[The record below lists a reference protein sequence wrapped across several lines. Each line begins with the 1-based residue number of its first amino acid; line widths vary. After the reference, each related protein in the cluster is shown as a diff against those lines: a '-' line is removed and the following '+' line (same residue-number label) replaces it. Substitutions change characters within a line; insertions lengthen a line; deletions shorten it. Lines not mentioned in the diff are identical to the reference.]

1 MALMPNGTLTYQ
13 RGEIRWVKLDP
24 TIGAEIQKRVAPVG
38 FPDAKSETRQTR
50 SCLIIQND
58 TINQYGQLTIAIP
71 FRPGTKQAPY
81 VVNVAAS
88 SSNGLD
94 KDRFLDVAQI
104 RSIDG
109 QRVLGLV
116 GMLEDNYW
124 QQIQDAL
131 SIVCGF
137 GLG

>member
-1 MALMPNGTLTYQ
+1 MPNGTLTYQ

-24 TIGAEIQKRVAPVG
+24 TIGAEIQK
-38 FPDAKSETRQTR
+38 TR
-50 SCLIIQND
+50 SCLILQND
-58 TINQYGQLTIAIP
+58 PMNQYGQLTIAIP
-71 FRPGTKQAPY
+71 FRPGNKQAPY
-81 VVNVAAS
+81 VVNVLAS
-88 SSNGLD
+88 SNNGLD
-94 KDRFLDVAQI
+94 RDRFLDVAQI

-116 GMLEDNYW
+116 GVLEDNYW
-124 QQIQDAL
+124 QQIQEAL

>member
-1 MALMPNGTLTYQ
+1 MESMPNGILTYQ

-24 TIGAEIQKRVAPVG
+24 TIGAEIQK
-38 FPDAKSETRQTR
+38 TR
-50 SCLIIQND
+50 SCLILQND
-58 TINQYGQLTIAIP
+58 TMNQYGRLTIVIP

-81 VVNVAAS
+81 VVNVVAS

-94 KDRFLDVAQI
+94 RDRFLDVAQI

-109 QRVLGLV
+109 QRVLDLV
-116 GMLEDNYW
+116 GILEDNYW

>member
-1 MALMPNGTLTYQ
+1 MGLMPNGSLTYR

-24 TIGAEIQKRVAPVG
+24 TIGAEIQK
-38 FPDAKSETRQTR
+38 TR
-50 SCLIIQND
+50 SCLILQND
-58 TINQYGQLTIAIP
+58 TMNQYGRLTIAIP
-71 FRPGTKQAPY
+71 FRPGVKQAPY
-81 VVNVAAS
+81 VVNVVAS
-88 SSNGLD
+88 ESNGLD

-116 GMLEDNYW
+116 GTLEDIYW
-124 QQIQDAL
+124 QQIKEAL

-137 GLG
+137 ELE

>member
-24 TIGAEIQKRVAPVG
+24 TIGAEIQK
-38 FPDAKSETRQTR
+38 TR
-50 SCLIIQND
+50 SCLILQND
-58 TINQYGQLTIAIP
+58 TMNQYGQLTIAIP

-116 GMLEDNYW
+116 GILEANYW

>member
-1 MALMPNGTLTYQ
+1 MPSGTLTYQ

-24 TIGAEIQKRVAPVG
+24 TIGAEIQK
-38 FPDAKSETRQTR
+38 TR
-50 SCLIIQND
+50 SCLILQND
-58 TINQYGQLTIAIP
+58 TMNQYGQLTIAIP
-71 FRPGTKQAPY
+71 FRPGTKKAPY
-81 VVNVAAS
+81 VVNVSAS

-94 KDRFLDVAQI
+94 QNRFLDIAQI

-116 GMLEDNYW
+116 GMLEDKYW
-124 QQIQDAL
+124 QQIQEAL

-137 GLG
+137 CLG

>member
-1 MALMPNGTLTYQ
+1 MPNGTLTYQ
-13 RGEIRWVKLDP
+13 RGEIRWVRLDP
-24 TIGAEIQKRVAPVG
+24 TIGAEIQK
-38 FPDAKSETRQTR
+38 TR
-50 SCLIIQND
+50 SCLILQNN
-58 TINQYGQLTIAIP
+58 TMNQYGQLTIAIP

-88 SSNGLD
+88 NSNGLD

-109 QRVLGLV
+109 QRVLGLL
-116 GMLEDNYW
+116 GLLEENYW

>member
-1 MALMPNGTLTYQ
+1 MELMPNGTLSYR

-24 TIGAEIQKRVAPVG
+24 TIGAEIQKI
-38 FPDAKSETRQTR
+38 R
-50 SCLIIQND
+50 SCLILQND
-58 TINQYGQLTIAIP
+58 TMNQYGKLTIAIP
-71 FRPGTKQAPY
+71 FRPGVKQAPY
-81 VVNVAAS
+81 VVNVVAS
-88 SSNGLD
+88 EYNGLD

-116 GMLEDNYW
+116 GILEDIYW
-124 QQIQDAL
+124 QQIQEAL

-137 GLG
+137 ESFSDRS

>member
-1 MALMPNGTLTYQ
+1 MESMPNGTLTYQ

-24 TIGAEIQKRVAPVG
+24 TIGAEIQK
-38 FPDAKSETRQTR
+38 TR
-50 SCLIIQND
+50 SCLILQND
-58 TINQYGQLTIAIP
+58 TMNQYGQLTIAIP
-71 FRPGTKQAPY
+71 FRPGIKQAPY
-81 VVNVAAS
+81 VVNVVAS
-88 SSNGLD
+88 NSNGLD

-116 GMLEDNYW
+116 GILEDNYW

-137 GLG
+137 GLV

>member
-1 MALMPNGTLTYQ
+1 MASMPNGTLTYQ

-24 TIGAEIQKRVAPVG
+24 TIGAEIQK
-38 FPDAKSETRQTR
+38 TR
-50 SCLIIQND
+50 SCLILQND
-58 TINQYGQLTIAIP
+58 TMNQYGQLTIAIP

-81 VVNVAAS
+81 VVNVLAS

-94 KDRFLDVAQI
+94 RDRFLDIAQI

-116 GMLEDNYW
+116 GVLEDNYW
-124 QQIQDAL
+124 QQIQEAL

-137 GLG
+137 ALD